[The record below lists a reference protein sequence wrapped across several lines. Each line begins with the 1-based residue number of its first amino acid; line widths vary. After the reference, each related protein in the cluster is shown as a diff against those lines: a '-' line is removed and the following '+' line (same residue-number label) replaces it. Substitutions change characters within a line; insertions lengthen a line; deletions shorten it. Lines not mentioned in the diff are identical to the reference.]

1 MCMFDIHNNMDEN
14 HPYFNQYSSIINN
27 NPSFKELLSLI
38 DNTLSFE
45 HEFFIRRKNN
55 EHHNLFS
62 SIIESSSLEYNE
74 TITLLSK
81 LKSKNFPFEKI
92 PYKEVIENIRYS
104 SVSLSDIID
113 DTNHNNQFCVD
124 VLKFFNPINTYCF
137 AFVAFQAPELIPQI
151 WNLRQENIEKK
162 HVIESYFFD
171 IMFKTYYASLGS
183 NKQHSMK
190 NHLALMLLSE
200 SFCLED
206 LKEGYL
212 LAENNPKFMSY
223 LNKPYPSSFCLNF
236 KDEIKKFVFFDLEK
250 QILLNSL
257 NKEEILNNSENKKRL

>member
-1 MCMFDIHNNMDEN
+1 MCMFDIHNNTDEN
-14 HPYFNQYSSIINN
+14 HPYFNQYSSLINN
-27 NPSFKELLSLI
+27 NPSFIEFSSLI
-38 DNTLSFE
+38 DNTLSFD
-45 HEFFIRRKNN
+45 HEFFIRRKNHDN
-55 EHHNLFS
+55 HNLFS

-74 TITLLSK
+74 TLALLSK
-81 LKSKNFPFEKI
+81 LKSKHFPFDKI
-92 PYKEVIENIRYS
+92 PPKEVIENIRFS

-124 VLKFFNPINTYCF
+124 VLKYFNTIDNFHF
-137 AFVAFQAPELIPQI
+137 AFVAFQSPELIPQI
-151 WNLRQENIEKK
+151 WEQRKEHIEKK
-162 HVIESYFFD
+162 HVIASYFFD

-183 NKQHSMK
+183 NKHHSMK
-190 NHLALMLLSE
+190 KHIALMLKSK

-206 LKEGYL
+206 LKEGYT

-223 LNKPYPSSFCLNF
+223 LNKPYPSSFCINF

>member
-1 MCMFDIHNNMDEN
+1 MFDIHNNMDEN
-14 HPYFNQYSSIINN
+14 HPYFEQYSSLINN
-27 NPSFKELLSLI
+27 SPSFEEFSSLI

-45 HEFFIRRKNN
+45 HEFFIRRKNG
-55 EHHNLFS
+55 EQYNLFS

-74 TITLLSK
+74 TLTLLSK
-81 LKSKNFPFEKI
+81 LKSKSFPFDQML
-92 PYKEVIENIRYS
+92 PKEVIENIRFS

-124 VLKFFNPINTYCF
+124 VLKHFNTIDNFYF
-137 AFVAFQAPELIPQI
+137 AFVAFQSPELIPQI
-151 WNLRQENIEKK
+151 WEQRKEHIEKK
-162 HVIESYFFD
+162 HVIASYFFD

-183 NKQHSMK
+183 NKHHSMK
-190 NHLALMLLSE
+190 KHIALMLQSK

-206 LKEGYL
+206 LKEGYT

-257 NKEEILNNSENKKRL
+257 NEETMKTVILDKKRL